1 MVVLNLR
8 ALWKDNTMHK
18 FILIF
23 AILAT
28 VSMSS
33 IVTAQR
39 PGGQR
44 GGGQRG
50 DQRSGPSPMMM
61 ALDADK
67 DGKLSA
73 AEIANAAT
81 ALKALDK
88 NADGILDSTELAPS
102 RGGRG
107 AGGPGGNSGSF
118 VDRVM
123 QRDADGDGKISKD
136 EAGQQMGRMF
146 GRMDGD
152 GDGFVTKEE
161 LETMAKQ
168 FQGRGG
174 ARRGGGG
181 RPQTPSTK
189 ENRPDFD
196 E

>member
-1 MVVLNLR
+1 
-8 ALWKDNTMHK
+8 MHK

-50 DQRSGPSPMMM
+50 GQRSAPSPMMM

-81 ALKALDK
+81 ALKTLDK
-88 NADGILDSTELAPS
+88 NADGILDSTELAPP

-107 AGGPGGNSGSF
+107 AGGQAGGPGGNSGSF

-168 FQGRGG
+168 FQGGGG